1 MAQVKQ
7 QLALVI
13 RWPPVTQ
20 LRLPRLTGHL
30 LTDAID

>member
-13 RWPPVTQ
+13 RWPPVRQ
-20 LRLPRLTGHL
+20 LRLSRLTGYL
-30 LTDAID
+30 SRDAID